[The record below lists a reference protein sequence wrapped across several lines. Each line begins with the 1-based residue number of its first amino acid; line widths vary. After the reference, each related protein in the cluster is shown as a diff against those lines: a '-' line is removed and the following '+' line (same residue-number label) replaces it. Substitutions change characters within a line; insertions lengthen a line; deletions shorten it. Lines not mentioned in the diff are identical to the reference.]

1 LWDRI
6 QRTIPEMSGKT
17 TLIVAPEC
25 GRNLNPNPIQDDNDW
40 YAYDHSDANALRVW
54 GLMAGPNVPRNLVVG
69 NENNSVGRLTDI
81 VPTIAHILGVKDEA
95 MNAGYLDPLARS
107 LFDRI

>member
-1 LWDRI
+1 
-6 QRTIPEMSGKT
+6 
-17 TLIVAPEC
+17 
-25 GRNLNPNPIQDDNDW
+25 
-40 YAYDHSDANALRVW
+40 
-54 GLMAGPNVPRNLVVG
+54 VPRNLVVG
-69 NENNSVGRLTDI
+69 SESNSVGRLTDI